1 MKLFKHTLLMGFL
14 SLGILSCTS
23 DDISDVSTNN
33 FEEPKVYQQN
43 LDEKEVSESTLQNLE
58 NLLHYLNLPTTRAG
72 VETYP
77 KWYGGEYVDENGT
90 IVVLATQIP
99 QMTRATIQEKLSNVT
114 FKHCETPYS
123 ELQDVM
129 YQIREQAEA
138 KNDFIYSNV
147 AFYGIDIKSNAV
159 QVGLFKNTESNI
171 LSFKEKVVNSPLLQF
186 VECVEIKDNANNDLI
201 CGGKISN
208 KFANASI
215 GYRAKDGNGNIG
227 IVTDGHFVVEG
238 QAIYSPLNLSTP
250 IGSCTQS
257 LYNEGTVDAAFC
269 KIVASNFIPSNK
281 IDFMTSTKDT
291 LSTEVVTYFGVG
303 TYLNMIGYV
312 SGKIVS
318 GTIANNSYDLPSDIS
333 GTKILLTNTLLMNYV
348 GQEGDSGGIL
358 YQLTK
363 STNKRATAAI
373 HSKTITIKYSDG
385 STKTQSIACKASDVN
400 KQFNLKRY

>member
-171 LSFKEKVVNSPLLQF
+171 L
-186 VECVEIKDNANNDLI
+186 
-201 CGGKISN
+201 
-208 KFANASI
+208 
-215 GYRAKDGNGNIG
+215 
-227 IVTDGHFVVEG
+227 
-238 QAIYSPLNLSTP
+238 
-250 IGSCTQS
+250 
-257 LYNEGTVDAAFC
+257 
-269 KIVASNFIPSNK
+269 
-281 IDFMTSTKDT
+281 
-291 LSTEVVTYFGVG
+291 
-303 TYLNMIGYV
+303 
-312 SGKIVS
+312 
-318 GTIANNSYDLPSDIS
+318 
-333 GTKILLTNTLLMNYV
+333 
-348 GQEGDSGGIL
+348 
-358 YQLTK
+358 
-363 STNKRATAAI
+363 
-373 HSKTITIKYSDG
+373 
-385 STKTQSIACKASDVN
+385 
-400 KQFNLKRY
+400 